1 MSSPFLRRSAALLAT
16 PALALG
22 ALAVLPAAPSY
33 AAEADPAPVA
43 AGAAWLETQLTDGL
57 VFNPNFGG
65 FDDYGLSIDV
75 ALGLDAV
82 GGHDATVQTI
92 TDAIATNLDSY
103 TSYPTGDS
111 THVLAGSLGKA
122 LALATSAGRDGNA
135 FGGTDLVADLEAQV
149 ATEAPIAGRI
159 QDTFD
164 GTQPFEADF
173 SNVIGQAF
181 TVQGLDAEGSALVD
195 PATDF
200 LLAQQCAEG
209 FFRLNFAAADAPL
222 QACDADPEASPDT
235 DVTALAVI
243 ALQSQ
248 TDDAGVQAAVTR
260 ATDWLADAQNANG
273 SFGGGTS
280 TEAPNTNSTGLAA
293 WALGTEGDTA
303 RAAAAA
309 TWVRGLQA
317 DDIAPCAS
325 GLTPDNGAVAYD
337 AAARTTARG
346 EGITDATEDQFRRAS
361 AQALPGLLWAP
372 AEGTGPLTVPDQA
385 FFQQAG
391 RSVSVVSGGGIA
403 PGDTVCVTRGA
414 EVAARTAARSN
425 GQAVARVALPAGTA
439 LRTFVLR
446 SGAAT
451 VGSAT
456 FQVLGAKK
464 LGLTVAKAQVVRGAF
479 NSVKVT
485 GLVRGESV
493 RVFLR
498 GKPVAAGTA
507 NAEGVLTKRFKV
519 TGNLGKATV
528 KVVGEFANRTN
539 TTTITVVR

>member
-1 MSSPFLRRSAALLAT
+1 MFSPIMRRTAGLLAT

-22 ALAVLPAAPSY
+22 ALTALPAAPSY
-33 AAEADPAPVA
+33 AAGSDPAPVT
-43 AGAAWLETQLTDGL
+43 AGATWLEAQLTDGL

-82 GGHDATVQTI
+82 GGHDPAVQEI
-92 TDAIATNLDSY
+92 TDAIAANLSSY

-149 ATEAPIAGRI
+149 ATDAPIAGRI

-164 GTQPFEADF
+164 PTQQFEADF

-181 TVQGLDAEGSALVD
+181 AVQGLDAEASALVD

-200 LLAQQCAEG
+200 LLAQQCSEG

-222 QACDADPEASPDT
+222 QACGAGASPDT

-248 TDDAGVQAAVTR
+248 TDDTDVQAAVTK
-260 ATDWLADAQNANG
+260 ATSWLAEAQGANG
-273 SFGGGTS
+273 SFGGGTA

-293 WALGTEGDTA
+293 WALGVEGDTA
-303 RAAAAA
+303 RAATAA

-317 DDIAPCAS
+317 DDTAPCVS
-325 GLTPDNGAVAYD
+325 GLTPDNGAIAYD
-337 AAARTTARG
+337 AAARNTARG
-346 EGITDATEDQFRRAS
+346 EGITVEIEDQFRRAS
-361 AQALPGLLWAP
+361 AQALPGLQWAP
-372 AEGTGPLTVPDQA
+372 TEGNGFIPVPSVRRYR
-385 FFQQAG
+385 QAG
-391 RSVSVVSGGGIA
+391 TVTSVSTQGGLA
-403 PGDTVCVTRGA
+403 PGDTVCVTRGGA
-414 EVAARTAARSN
+414 VSARATVRDT
-425 GQAVARVALPAGTA
+425 GQAIASVKLPAGTA
-439 LRTFVLR
+439 RRTFVF
-446 SGAAT
+446 STADGT
-451 VGSAT
+451 VGQEVVQT
-456 FQVLGAKK
+456 LGAKK
-464 LGLTVAKAQVVRGAF
+464 LPVVVAKARVARGQRD
-479 NSVKVT
+479 SVKVT
-485 GLVRGESV
+485 GLAPQE
-493 RVFLR
+493 RVSIFLR
-498 GKPVAAGTA
+498 GKRVGGGSANGKGFLVRGFAVGT
-507 NAEGVLTKRFKV
+507 R
-519 TGNLGKATV
+519 LGKANI

-539 TTTITVVR
+539 TTTIKVTR

>member
-1 MSSPFLRRSAALLAT
+1 MSSPFLRRGAALLAT

-22 ALAVLPAAPSY
+22 ALAALPAAPSY
-33 AAEADPAPVA
+33 AAEDPAPVA

-57 VFNPNFGG
+57 VRNTAFEFP

-82 GGHDATVQTI
+82 GGHDATVQEI
-92 TDAIATNLDSY
+92 TDAIATNLEAY

-149 ATEAPIAGRI
+149 ATEGPIAGRL

-164 GTQPFEADF
+164 PTQQFEADF
-173 SNVIGQAF
+173 SNTIGQAF
-181 TVQGLDAEGSALVD
+181 AVQGLDAEASALVD
-195 PATDF
+195 PVTDF
-200 LLAQQCAEG
+200 LLAQQCSEG

-222 QACDADPEASPDT
+222 QACDADPEAAPDT

-248 TDDAGVQAAVTR
+248 TDDTDVQAAVTR
-260 ATDWLADAQNANG
+260 ATDWLAGAQNADG

-303 RAAAAA
+303 RAAEAA

-317 DDIAPCAS
+317 DDTAPCAS

-337 AAARTTARG
+337 AAARDTARG

-372 AEGTGPLTVPDQA
+372 LEGTGPVAVPEQE

-391 RSVSVVSGGGIA
+391 RKVSVVSSGGLA
-403 PGDTVCVTRGA
+403 PGDTVCVTRGGA
-414 EVAARTAARSN
+414 VAARTTAGDN
-425 GQAVARVALPAGTA
+425 GQAVARVTLPAGTA
-439 LRTFVLR
+439 LRTFVVR
-446 SGAAT
+446 SGEAAG
-451 VGSAT
+451 GSTT
-456 FQVLGAKK
+456 FQVLAAKK
-464 LGLTVAKAQVVRGAF
+464 VGLKVAKARVTRGAF
-479 NSVKVT
+479 DTVKVS

-507 NAEGVLTKRFKV
+507 NAQGVLTKRFKV

-528 KVVGEFANRTN
+528 KVVGQFANRTS
-539 TTTITVVR
+539 TTTITVLR